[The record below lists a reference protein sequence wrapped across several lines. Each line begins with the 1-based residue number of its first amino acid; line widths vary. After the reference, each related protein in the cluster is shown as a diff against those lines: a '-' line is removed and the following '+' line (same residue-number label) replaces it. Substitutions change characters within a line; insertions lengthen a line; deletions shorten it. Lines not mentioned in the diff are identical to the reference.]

1 MLVSGELVIGWV
13 DEVDEGPDL
22 STTLEDAEYFSAWV
36 VSSLPCKG
44 IWKWWCYGHGT
55 RHEFHMEGWRRIRSI
70 APGEMY
76 GRGGQRWRA
85 EVVRSRAKE
94 GRERHQTKVR
104 RQISLRPVESLHG
117 VA

>member
-1 MLVSGELVIGWV
+1 MLVSGMLVIGWV

-22 STTLEDAEYFSAWV
+22 STTLEDAQYFSAWV
-36 VSSLPCKG
+36 VSSLPCKEFG
-44 IWKWWCYGHGT
+44 NSGVADTARGTNSTWKDGKGSEALHPARCT
-55 RHEFHMEGWRRIRSI
+55 VVE
-70 APGEMY
+70 
-76 GRGGQRWRA
+76 GRGGAQQ
-85 EVVRSRAKE
+85 SQ